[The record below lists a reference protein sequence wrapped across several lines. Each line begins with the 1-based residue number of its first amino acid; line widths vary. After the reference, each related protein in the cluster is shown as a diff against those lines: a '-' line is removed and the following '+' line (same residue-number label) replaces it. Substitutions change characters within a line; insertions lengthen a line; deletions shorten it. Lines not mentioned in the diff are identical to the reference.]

1 MPCHGSN
8 VQLTISC
15 MLKML
20 LKAFPTPKYFK
31 KIQFHERSQ
40 VKCNVN
46 KNGVDYWL
54 WQFSCYWQGQ
64 IQPRNSN
71 ISTRVSQLVLKDGK
85 LWQCHIERSEVWL
98 YMLPRTLVNSCTP
111 SATLWSSTRS
121 SARPAVATRDLATK
135 SVTPEPHPP
144 CAGLW
149 GGTASRRG
157 AGAGHLPATG
167 CKMLLSVM
175 ELRLAGTKDL
185 YLPHIS
191 DRASRLLLGAV
202 CTSGVQQ
209 LTPLANGIS
218 VGLRGLNEPL
228 KYWFSLH

>member
-1 MPCHGSN
+1 M
-8 VQLTISC
+8 
-15 MLKML
+15 
-20 LKAFPTPKYFK
+20 
-31 KIQFHERSQ
+31 
-40 VKCNVN
+40 KCNVN
-46 KNGVDYWL
+46 KNGEDYWL

-64 IQPRNSN
+64 RQSRNSN

-85 LWQCHIERSEVWL
+85 LWQSHIERSEVWL

-111 SATLWSSTRS
+111 SATLWSSTHS
-121 SARPAVATRDLATK
+121 SPRPAVATRDLATE

-149 GGTASRRG
+149 GGTASGRG

-167 CKMLLSVM
+167 CKMLLSVK
-175 ELRLAGTKDL
+175 ELCLAGTKDL
-185 YLPHIS
+185 YLTHIS
-191 DRASRLLLGAV
+191 DHASRLLLGAV

-209 LTPLANGIS
+209 LNPLANGIS